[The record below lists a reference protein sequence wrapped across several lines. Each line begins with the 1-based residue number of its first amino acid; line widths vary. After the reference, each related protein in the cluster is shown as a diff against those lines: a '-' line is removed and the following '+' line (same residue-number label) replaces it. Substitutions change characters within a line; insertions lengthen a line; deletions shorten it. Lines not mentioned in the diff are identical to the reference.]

1 MQGNNVANIECYTF
15 RKNIKK
21 NIKHTNMK
29 SLKTFVSDFF
39 WIVNNVEKA
48 SAIVWK
54 NLSQCAIGRRE
65 ADHRYTVLALGL
77 VFPPS
82 GGEGI
87 WNRHRHYGTRTS
99 GSGTRGKTE
108 PRNKGNWAVTIG
120 NWRAIMNQ
128 RTKKIWNRRRIC
140 RRQKKKGT
148 KCSLNKKGGKRTRTT
163 WNRRINMNKM
173 R

>member
-21 NIKHTNMK
+21 NIKHTNTV
-29 SLKTFVSDFF
+29 KTFVSDFF

-65 ADHRYTVLALGL
+65 ADHRYIGL

-82 GGEGI
+82 GGGGI

-140 RRQKKKGT
+140 RKKGQNAVWT
-148 KCSLNKKGGKRTRTT
+148 KREAKEQGRHGTGG
-163 WNRRINMNKM
+163 
-173 R
+173 